1 MRRMRTFPAIPQSV
15 HAARRFATDT
25 LADSPEQALEA
36 VELMVSELATNCIRH
51 ERASFH
57 VAILRRSD
65 EIRVEVTD
73 SGGGMPTM
81 RSPGPDEPSGRGL
94 QIVDMLSERWG
105 VEPESPSGKTVWF
118 TLDVSASPGREAE
131 SAGAWR
137 AEGGRPAAGSRRPE
151 SVQQHR
157 SGTRGPTSQQLPG
170 CQAGRART
178 AVRSRSPAAQDR
190 RRARRY
196 SGHDEPDLDA
206 RRRRSSDASGALG

>member
-57 VAILRRSD
+57 VAILRRSS

-73 SGGGMPTM
+73 AGGGVPTM

-94 QIVDMLSERWG
+94 QIVDMLSESWG

-118 TLDVSASPGREAE
+118 TLDVSP
-131 SAGAWR
+131 AG
-137 AEGGRPAAGSRRPE
+137 EAAGSAAARRGQGGRMPSGSGRPE
-151 SVQQHR
+151 SVQQPR
-157 SGTRGPTSQQLPG
+157 GGTRGPASQQRHG
-170 CQAGRART
+170 CRAGR
-178 AVRSRSPAAQDR
+178 VRAGAGSRRSAPQDQGPR
-190 RRARRY
+190 RRY
-196 SGHDEPDLDA
+196 LGHDEPDLDV
-206 RRRRSSDASGALG
+206 RRRCL

>member
-1 MRRMRTFPAIPQSV
+1 MRTFPAIPQSV

-57 VAILRRSD
+57 VAILRRPD

-118 TLDVSASPGREAE
+118 TLEVSASLGQEAE
-131 SAGAWR
+131 SAGARR
-137 AEGGRPAAGSRRPE
+137 AEVSRPAPGSGRPE
-151 SVQQHR
+151 SVQQQQGR
-157 SGTRGPTSQQLPG
+157 ARGPTSQQPPG
-170 CQAGRART
+170 CGAGRAR
-178 AVRSRSPAAQDR
+178 AAAGSRSPAPQDR
-190 RRARRY
+190 RRPRRY

-206 RRRRSSDASGALG
+206 RRCRFSDASDALR